1 LRVFLTAYINS
12 TRVPNYSK
20 SLLHKFLN
28 WKSRNLSH
36 QQFLMMLSAVIGFV
50 AGLFAVII
58 KNLTHLIQHLL
69 EGEFIVKYHDA
80 FYFIFPVIG
89 LLIVYLIIKF
99 VIKHKVG
106 HGIPTTLYAISRQ
119 KGIMKRF
126 QMYAS
131 VITAPITVGFGGSV
145 GLEGPTV
152 ATGASLGSNISRLF
166 LMNQASRTLLIGC
179 AAAGAMSSIFK
190 APIAAIIFAIEVF
203 SLDLTLASLLPL
215 LLASV
220 SAILTSYFF
229 FGSQTLLPFELKD
242 TFQISEVPFYIMLGI
257 LASVCSIY
265 FSKVY
270 FNSTKLLGRI
280 TSPFARM
287 LMAGLGLGILIYFI
301 PPLYGEG
308 YNVVNNLL
316 HENYMQ
322 ALGTNLFNAYLENIW
337 VVIVLLAGLVVFK
350 IVASSL
356 TFSAGGVGGI
366 FAPVMFM
373 GSAMG
378 HCFALI
384 MNNSGLLKNPISVS
398 NFTLVG
404 MAGLMAGVLQA
415 PLTAIFL
422 IAELTHGY
430 ELFIPLMI
438 TAAIS
443 FMITSR
449 FQPHSVYTM
458 ELAQRGDLLTHN
470 KDQTVLTL
478 MNISQV
484 IEKNF
489 VALQVNM
496 TLGDVIHQ
504 GVIKSSRN
512 IFPVIDEN
520 RKFMGIILLDDIR
533 PIMFDQKMYD
543 EVRVSEI
550 MQRAPE
556 IIDIEND
563 SMKEIMAKFQKSNA
577 WNLPVVRNEEYV
589 GFVSKSKLLT
599 AYRQKLIEVTV

>member
-1 LRVFLTAYINS
+1 MAKFRNSFLH
-12 TRVPNYSK
+12 R
-20 SLLHKFLN
+20 FLN

-36 QQFLMMLSAVIGFV
+36 RQFLMMLSAVIGFV
-50 AGLFAVII
+50 SGIFAVII
-58 KNLTHLIQHLL
+58 KNLTHLIQSLL
-69 EGEFIVKYHDA
+69 EGKFIANYHDA

-89 LLIVYLIIKF
+89 LLIVYFIIKF
-99 VIKHKVG
+99 VFKRKVG

-152 ATGASLGSNISRLF
+152 ATGASLGSNISRIF
-166 LMNQASRTLLIGC
+166 MMNQTSRTLLIGC

-203 SLDLTLASLLPL
+203 SLDLTIASLLPL
-215 LLASV
+215 LIASV

-229 FGSQTLLPFELKD
+229 FGSEIILPFELKD
-242 TFQISEVPFYIMLGI
+242 AFNISEVPYYILLGI
-257 LASVCSIY
+257 LASACSLY
-265 FSKVY
+265 FSKIY
-270 FNSTKLLGRI
+270 FNFTRILAKI
-280 TSPFARM
+280 TSPFAR
-287 LMAGLGLGILIYFI
+287 LIIAGLALGVLIYFI

-316 HENYMQ
+316 HENYLQ
-322 ALGTNLFNAYLENIW
+322 ALGNNLFNAYLDNIW
-337 VVIVLLAGLVVFK
+337 VVILLLAGLVVFK
-350 IVASSL
+350 IIASSL

-384 MNNSGLLKNPISVS
+384 LNNLGLFKNTISVS

-404 MAGLMAGVLQA
+404 MAGLMAGVLHA

-438 TAAIS
+438 TSAIS
-443 FMITSR
+443 FMITSK

-458 ELAQRGDLLTHN
+458 ELAQRGDLLTHD
-470 KDQTVLTL
+470 KDHTVLTL
-478 MNISQV
+478 MNITRV

-489 VALQVNM
+489 IPIEIDMN
-496 TLGDVIHQ
+496 LGDVIHQ
-504 GVIKSSRN
+504 GVVKSSRN

-520 RKFMGIILLDDIR
+520 RNFMGIILLDDIR
-533 PIMFDQKMYD
+533 PIMFDEKLYN
-543 EVRVSEI
+543 EVKVQDI
-550 MQRAPE
+550 MQQAPE

-563 SMKEIMAKFQKSNA
+563 RMKEIMKKFQDSEA
-577 WNLPVVRNEEYV
+577 WNLPVVKEGKYI
-589 GFVSKSKLLT
+589 GFISKSKLLT